1 MNNDMNSSIKI
12 LSEHA
17 TTLRKDVLKM
27 IYEAGDG
34 HPGPSLSIADIIS
47 VLYFKILNI
56 DPQNPHWEDRDRFIL
71 SKGHACPVLYAALAR
86 RGYFSIDH
94 LKTLRSFNSIL
105 QGHPDMLKTPGV
117 DFSSGSLGHGI
128 SLGLGIAMAG
138 RIRRSDYYTYV
149 ITGDGEL
156 QEGIIWEA
164 AMAAVKFR
172 ANRLIVFVDNNGFQS
187 GGEIKVISSLEPILS
202 KWEAFGWY
210 CQEIDG
216 HDYLQILKA
225 IDNSKNELDRPSLI
239 LAHTIKGK
247 GVSFMENNNVWHKA
261 VPSKKQLEIALEELG
276 GEMN

>member
-1 MNNDMNSSIKI
+1 MNSNIKI
-12 LSEHA
+12 LSEYA
-17 TTLRKDVLKM
+17 NTLRKDVVKM

-34 HPGPSLSIADIIS
+34 HPGPALSIADIIS

-56 DPQNPHWEDRDRFIL
+56 IPQNPNWEDRDRFIL
-71 SKGHACPVLYAALAR
+71 SKGHACPVLYSALAR

-94 LKTLRSFNSIL
+94 LKSLRSFNSIL

-187 GGEIKVISSLEPILS
+187 GGEIKIISSLEPILP

-247 GVSFMENNNVWHKA
+247 GVSFMENNNAWHKA
-261 VPSKKQLEIALEELG
+261 VPSKEQLEMALEELG